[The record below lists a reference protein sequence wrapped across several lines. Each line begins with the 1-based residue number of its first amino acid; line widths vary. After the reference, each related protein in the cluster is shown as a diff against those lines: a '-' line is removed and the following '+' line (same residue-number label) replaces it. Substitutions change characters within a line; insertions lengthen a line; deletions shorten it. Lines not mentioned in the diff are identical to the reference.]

1 MQFNLMKYINIPAFI
16 ISLAFGLFA
25 VYITTGDMRKIYVYP
40 TPDNTDTLLFKDQVD
55 NCYKFSSSEIKCP
68 LMQSSIHKIP
78 IQDAQTL

>member
-1 MQFNLMKYINIPAFI
+1 MFFVKYISFPIFI
-16 ISLAFGLFA
+16 ISFIIGLIFT
-25 VYITTGDMRKIYVYP
+25 YMMYENRTTIYVYP

-68 LMQSSIHKIP
+68 LMQSSIYKIP

>member
-1 MQFNLMKYINIPAFI
+1 MFFVKYISLPIFFTSFI
-16 ISLAFGLFA
+16 IGLIFT
-25 VYITTGDMRKIYVYP
+25 YMMQETRTTIYVYP

>member
-1 MQFNLMKYINIPAFI
+1 MFFVKYISFPIFFTSFI
-16 ISLAFGLFA
+16 IGLIFT
-25 VYITTGDMRKIYVYP
+25 YLKQETRTTIYVYP

>member
-1 MQFNLMKYINIPAFI
+1 MFFVKYISFPIFI
-16 ISLAFGLFA
+16 ISFIIGLIFT
-25 VYITTGDMRKIYVYP
+25 YMMYENRTTIYVYP

-68 LMQSSIHKIP
+68 FMPSSIHKIP